1 MAQLNG
7 LIQNGDPLQICDY
20 HLAPFPCRIT
30 TTIAS
35 SHTLTHTHTPTPE
48 LPHLWLQ
55 AHRFIIHRN
64 QISEVVEKSCFS
76 LSQFLSYP
84 SLYLHSLPAPPLF
97 STHHLSSSREELLL
111 LRQTL
116 CGALGFRQPQP
127 VIDAGSQ
134 GSRQPSSQAALPI
147 RKMSNSLIVI
157 MRLCHLPII
166 GMIKDEIFREAGLLT
181 WSGRDI
187 GPVENEFYQL

>member
-1 MAQLNG
+1 MA
-7 LIQNGDPLQICDY
+7 PLQ
-20 HLAPFPCRIT
+20 PP
-30 TTIAS
+30 
-35 SHTLTHTHTPTPE
+35 PQ
-48 LPHLWLQ
+48 LQ
-55 AHRFIIHRN
+55 AHTYIIHRN
-64 QISEVVEKSCFS
+64 QISEVVGKKLLFS
-76 LSQFLSYP
+76 LTFLPLSF
-84 SLYLHSLPAPPLF
+84 SLPSSPLCPP

-127 VIDAGSQ
+127 VIEEGSQ
-134 GSRQPSSQAALPI
+134 GSRQPSSQATLPI

-181 WSGRDI
+181 
-187 GPVENEFYQL
+187 